1 VDHGAALDA
10 RHSQDHHRAE
20 EQGRRALRP
29 CRQCHQSRSS
39 PQDFGPHTG
48 VAERAIGES
57 RGGKAEA
64 GIAEGGEGGDGGG
77 AGAARVPQGAPQ
89 LEC

>member
-1 VDHGAALDA
+1 VDYGAALDA

-39 PQDFGPHTG
+39 PQDFGPCTG
-48 VAERAIGES
+48 GAERAVCES
-57 RGGKAEA
+57 RSGKAGT
-64 GIAEGGEGGDGGG
+64 GIAEGGDGGG